1 MVRRSS
7 SSTHGFTLVEL
18 LVSIVIV
25 SIAASTILGVL
36 SMTTAGSADPMI
48 RHQAAAI
55 AEAYLEEILLKPLTD
70 PDGVDGEAARAD
82 FDDLD
87 DYTNRLYDSAEGEAA
102 IRRDIEQ
109 FLARADAYTTTER
122 IHKDE
127 SPASAALA
135 RNTVGATAP
144 SAIRAR
150 LQTPS
155 AAQRVIAT
163 PVIVIASP
171 LRRASL

>member
-1 MVRRSS
+1 MISAVRLQQGS
-7 SSTHGFTLVEL
+7 TLVEL

-25 SIAASTILGVL
+25 SIAASTVLGVL

-87 DYTNRLYDSAEGEAA
+87 DYDGLSDAGA
-102 IRRDIEQ
+102 RDQ
-109 FLARADAYTTTER
+109 FDNPLAGLGDYNVAVSVSTSVALPAVPAADA
-122 IHKDE
+122 
-127 SPASAALA
+127 L
-135 RNTVGATAP
+135 
-144 SAIRAR
+144 
-150 LQTPS
+150 
-155 AAQRVIAT
+155 RVD
-163 PVIVIASP
+163 VIVTHTNAVNFALSAYRTR
-171 LRRASL
+171 L

>member
-1 MVRRSS
+1 MMPATRRQR
-7 SSTHGFTLVEL
+7 GVTLVEL

-25 SIAASTILGVL
+25 SIAASTVLGVL

-87 DYTNRLYDSAEGEAA
+87 DYDGLSDAGA
-102 IRRDIEQ
+102 RDQ
-109 FLARADAYTTTER
+109 FGN
-122 IHKDE
+122 
-127 SPASAALA
+127 ALA
-135 RNTVGATAP
+135 RLGDYNVAVTV
-144 SAIRAR
+144 
-150 LQTPS
+150 TPS
-155 AAQRVIAT
+155 PALPGVPLADALRVD
-163 PVIVIASP
+163 IVVTHTNDIDFVLSGY
-171 LRRASL
+171 RTRF